1 MPSDAIGHSDA
12 ALLRRCATADG
23 TLLHP
28 GAPAVLID
36 AAVLALAQAAQPAA
50 PTPQLSRQRNAARLL
65 SRYSTALRHTCRLC
79 TVREVPSLRIR
90 GCDPMCPPHVSRAS
104 PWARSGSRAK

>member
-1 MPSDAIGHSDA
+1 MRKQGLLGDLQQVMPSDAIGHSDA

-36 AAVLALAQAAQPAA
+36 AAVLALAQAAQPPA
-50 PTPQLSRQRNAARLL
+50 PTPRLSR
-65 SRYSTALRHTCRLC
+65 
-79 TVREVPSLRIR
+79 
-90 GCDPMCPPHVSRAS
+90 
-104 PWARSGSRAK
+104 